1 MITEDIEK
9 VNDTMTNVKFRDLL
23 ALIENKGK
31 YFLIVLCLGIL
42 TSILT
47 LLQPEL
53 LSKVISQKGVN
64 LFNNSTMYTLIA
76 ITVGT
81 TIISSLQYYFL
92 QLMGESAVFQ

>member
-1 MITEDIEK
+1 MISENIEK
-9 VNDTMTNVKFRDLL
+9 VDDTMTNVKFRDLL
-23 ALIENKGK
+23 VLIENKRK

-64 LFNNSTMYTLIA
+64 LFNNPTIYMLIT
-76 ITVGT
+76 ITVGS
-81 TIISSLQYYFL
+81 TI
-92 QLMGESAVFQ
+92 